1 MPDNGVRCA
10 TQKTPSLRVRL
21 QRRRS
26 YFAGA
31 RSGIHTSQGVNMSDK
46 LAEIIAEALAFRN
59 ERDWERFHD
68 PKNLAEAIS
77 IEAGELLEN
86 FLWVTTDESREMEG
100 AKLDRIKNEV
110 SDILIYV
117 IYLCQALNIDLIK
130 EARNKLQMNRQKY
143 PVEKSKGSSK
153 KYTEF

>member
-1 MPDNGVRCA
+1 
-10 TQKTPSLRVRL
+10 
-21 QRRRS
+21 
-26 YFAGA
+26 
-31 RSGIHTSQGVNMSDK
+31 MSDK

-130 EARNKLQMNRQKY
+130 EALNKLQMNRQKY

>member
-1 MPDNGVRCA
+1 MND
-10 TQKTPSLRVRL
+10 RL
-21 QRRRS
+21 
-26 YFAGA
+26 
-31 RSGIHTSQGVNMSDK
+31 T
-46 LAEIIAEALAFRN
+46 EIIAEAIAFRN

-77 IEAGELLEN
+77 IETGELLEN
-86 FLWVTTDESREMEG
+86 FLWMSTDESREING

-110 SDILIYV
+110 SDILIFV

-130 EARNKLQMNRQKY
+130 EARNKLEMNRQKY

>member
-1 MPDNGVRCA
+1 
-10 TQKTPSLRVRL
+10 
-21 QRRRS
+21 
-26 YFAGA
+26 
-31 RSGIHTSQGVNMSDK
+31 MSDK

-100 AKLDRIKNEV
+100 TKLNRIKNEV

-130 EARNKLQMNRQKY
+130 EVRNKLQMNRQKY